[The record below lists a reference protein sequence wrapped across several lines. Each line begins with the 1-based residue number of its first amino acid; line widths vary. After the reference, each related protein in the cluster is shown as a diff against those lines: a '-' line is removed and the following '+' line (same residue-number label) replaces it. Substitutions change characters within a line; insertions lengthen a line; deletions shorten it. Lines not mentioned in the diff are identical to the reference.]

1 MKLSEKT
8 IDLLEN
14 FSSINQS
21 ILVKKGSKLRT
32 ISVMKNILAE
42 ADIDENFEKDFGIYD
57 LPQFLNGVGLM
68 NDPDIDLK
76 HDSYMIIREGRSTR
90 VKFAFADPEVIVSP
104 PEKAIELPSRD
115 VCFQLDSTQLQKLL
129 KASSV
134 YQLPDL
140 SAVGNGGE
148 ITLVVSDRKNDNSN
162 EFSLVVGKTDK
173 TFEFNFKIENIKLI
187 PGSYDVVISKKLLA
201 EFTNSSYNL
210 KYFIALEPDSTYE

>member
-1 MKLSEKT
+1 
-8 IDLLEN
+8 
-14 FSSINQS
+14 
-21 ILVKKGSKLRT
+21 
-32 ISVMKNILAE
+32 
-42 ADIDENFEKDFGIYD
+42 
-57 LPQFLNGVGLM
+57 
-68 NDPDIDLK
+68 
-76 HDSYMIIREGRSTR
+76 MIIREGRSTR